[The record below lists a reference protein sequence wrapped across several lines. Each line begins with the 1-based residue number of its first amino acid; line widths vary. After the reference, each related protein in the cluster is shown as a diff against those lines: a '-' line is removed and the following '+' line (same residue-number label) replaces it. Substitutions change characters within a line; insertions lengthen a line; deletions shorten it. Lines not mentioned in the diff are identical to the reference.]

1 MKAHFENI
9 QMIVDST
16 TLPHAMRCLSISIR
30 EEIDVSSVMERLNRG
45 KGVLSQSEKLHLWDQ
60 LKILS
65 ISLIF
70 FHMCFECANSIYF
83 LLAICLCV
91 CVLSLQV
98 SLGWFCLC
106 GP

>member
-1 MKAHFENI
+1 
-9 QMIVDST
+9 MIVDST

-65 ISLIF
+65 NLFIF
-70 FHMCFECANSIYF
+70 FFYMCFECANLIYF
-83 LLAICLCV
+83 LLAICLSV
-91 CVLSLQV
+91 CVFSLQV

-106 GP
+106 GR